1 MSIIVTK
8 ACKVCGKVEQMAARL
23 DLCLS
28 CRLKAKKSKEK
39 ERKAQY
45 YFQNANKMREYAR
58 NYYRTHRGKLAAISR
73 NNGEGHQ
80 RRHMT
85 VHFEKT
91 EGGYCWKAWFRNP
104 ETERLVKFE
113 SDGYFKRLKDA
124 RDDYYEATR

>member
-8 ACKVCGKVEQMAARL
+8 ACKVCGKVEQMAKRL
-23 DLCLS
+23 DLCFS
-28 CRLKAKKSKEK
+28 CRLKQKKERTR

-45 YFQNANKMREYAR
+45 YIENQAKMREYAR
-58 NYYRTHRGKLAAISR
+58 NYYQTHKAKTTRRYGKTGLS
-73 NNGEGHQ
+73 NK
-80 RRHMT
+80 RRIT

>member
-23 DLCLS
+23 DMCLQ
-28 CRLKAKKSKEK
+28 CRLKAKKQKEK

-45 YFQNANKMREYAR
+45 YFQNQERMRKYAR
-58 NYYRTHRGKLAAISR
+58 DYYRKSKNKEEKKT
-73 NNGEGHQ
+73 EGG
-80 RRHMT
+80 RKRPRIT
-85 VHFEKT
+85 VHFEKS

-113 SDGYFKRLKDA
+113 SDGYFPKLKDA
-124 RDDYYEATR
+124 RDDYYEAIK

>member
-1 MSIIVTK
+1 MSLIVTK
-8 ACKVCGKVEQMAARL
+8 ACRVCGKVEQMAARL

-28 CRLKAKKSKEK
+28 CRIKQKKERAK

-45 YFQNANKMREYAR
+45 YLENQAKMREYAR
-58 NYYRTHRGKLAAISR
+58 NYYQTHKAKTNKSYGTNK
-73 NNGEGHQ
+73 
-80 RRHMT
+80 RRLT

-113 SDGYFKRLKDA
+113 SDGYFPKLKDA
-124 RDDYYEATR
+124 RDDYYEAIK

>member
-8 ACKVCGKVEQMAARL
+8 ACKVCGKVEQMVKRL
-23 DLCLS
+23 DMCFA
-28 CRLKAKKSKEK
+28 CRLKAKKEKEK

-45 YFQNANKMREYAR
+45 YFKNQEKMRQYSR
-58 NYYRTHRGKLAAISR
+58 NYYLKNKAKHLTPKRGDSLSNK
-73 NNGEGHQ
+73 
-80 RRHMT
+80 RRIT